1 MHSPCFHIFRHR
13 NGVLVDQFMKHHIE
27 NLDPNKNLANQQ
39 SIQANH
45 LKAMKFLAMA
55 RETAD
60 RSNMSFFGSF
70 VTADGHHYSIT
81 NINEDEIE
89 QKTIQY
95 LIDFKLS
102 ETFDLNAIQKNLKIV
117 STDEGIQLQIS
128 DSSS

>member
-1 MHSPCFHIFRHR
+1 ME
-13 NGVLVDQFMKHHIE
+13 HHTK
-27 NLDPNKNLANQQ
+27 NLDPDKNLANQQ
-39 SIQANH
+39 SVQANH

-81 NINEDEIE
+81 NIDEDKIE
-89 QKTIQY
+89 QQTIQY

-102 ETFDLNAIQKNLKIV
+102 EIFNLNEIQQKLKIV
-117 STDEGIQLQIS
+117 STKEGIQLQIS
-128 DSSS
+128 DGLP

>member
-13 NGVLVDQFMKHHIE
+13 NGVLVDQFMEHHIK

-102 ETFDLNAIQKNLKIV
+102 ETFDLNAIQQNLKIV